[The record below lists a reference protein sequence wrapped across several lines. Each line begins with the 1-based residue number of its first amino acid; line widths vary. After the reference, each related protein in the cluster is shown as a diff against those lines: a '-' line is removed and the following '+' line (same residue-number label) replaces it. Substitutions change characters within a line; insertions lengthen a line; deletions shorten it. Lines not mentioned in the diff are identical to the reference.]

1 MVQSKNLMGLWKPVK
16 KKIQNITTDK
26 SEIEGDV
33 KIDRCHRIRPH
44 KANTRHDRIRSRT
57 TVCKLNRFKE
67 KQRIL
72 NNEKKLKNT
81 GHLYL

>member
-57 TVCKLNRFKE
+57 
-67 KQRIL
+67 
-72 NNEKKLKNT
+72 
-81 GHLYL
+81 

>member
-1 MVQSKNLMGLWKPVK
+1 MEACE

-57 TVCKLNRFKE
+57 TVCKLNRFKD

-81 GHLYL
+81 EHLYL